1 MQEINSKQVIEMDPL
16 QKMGE
21 NIRLVRQSQGFSI
34 TLLANYAG
42 ISRPLLR
49 RIERGEGSVAVGAIY
64 AVLRQLG
71 LENDFGKIAYRK
83 GLDNT
88 NSVIQNCRYF
98 RSGYERHKKR
108 IIEKGDTL

>member
-1 MQEINSKQVIEMDPL
+1 MAMTPL

-21 NIRLVRQSQGFSI
+21 NIRLVRQSQRFSI

-49 RIERGEGSVAVGAIY
+49 RIESGEESVSIGAVY

-71 LENDFGKIAYRK
+71 LEKDFMYIANREGI
-83 GLDNT
+83 GLDNEIMR
-88 NSVIQNCRYF
+88 SHRYF
-98 RSGYERHKKR
+98 WSGIERDKR
-108 IIEKGDTL
+108 RIKGKVK